1 MKKIALACLIA
12 ITGSSGALA
21 SPAITSFNLPSIFVG
36 GDFVVGYQFTATDNQ
51 NVTALGYYDQDQNG
65 LAVSH
70 NVGIYDIA
78 GNLLAS
84 SAVGPGSYLLSGFRY
99 VDLASAFSL
108 NGGSQYRIAGT
119 TASNDGWVF
128 QAEDIATNGISYG
141 GSYFADGSSLAFP
154 SKQANTREY
163 LTVNFL
169 TAAGAVP
176 EPTTWAMMLLGFGAI
191 GFATRRRKEKGLS
204 QNIRLSYT

>member
-12 ITGSSGALA
+12 ITGSSAAFA
-21 SPAITSFNLPSIFVG
+21 SPAITSFDNPSIFVG
-36 GDFVVGYQFTATDNQ
+36 GNFLVGYQFTATNNQ

-70 NVGIYDIA
+70 NVGIYDLG

-99 VDLASAFSL
+99 VDLASAFNL
-108 NGGSQYRIAGT
+108 TVGSQYRIAGT
-119 TASNDGWVF
+119 TEGNDGWVF
-128 QAEDIATNGISYG
+128 QAQNIATNGISYD
-141 GSYFADGSSLAFP
+141 GSYFQNGSSLAFP
-154 SKQANTREY
+154 AIQASDREY
-163 LTVNFL
+163 MTVNFL

-176 EPTTWAMMLLGFGAI
+176 EPSTWAMMLLGFGAI
-191 GFATRRRKEKGLS
+191 GFATRRRREKGQS
-204 QNIRLSYT
+204 QNIRLSHT